1 MHPMTTPDHDG
12 PKSARRERAPY
23 HLDIAFDGGCLLLQV
38 DGPPD
43 PRLREH
49 VAEVRRAAAEC
60 GLDVVVT
67 GGEGCRPG
75 RLV

>member
-1 MHPMTTPDHDG
+1 MTTLDDDG
-12 PKSARRERAPY
+12 TPRARREWEPY

-43 PRLREH
+43 PELREH
-49 VAEVRRAAAEC
+49 VAEVRRAAERC

-67 GGEGCRPG
+67 GGDGSRPG
-75 RLV
+75 KLA